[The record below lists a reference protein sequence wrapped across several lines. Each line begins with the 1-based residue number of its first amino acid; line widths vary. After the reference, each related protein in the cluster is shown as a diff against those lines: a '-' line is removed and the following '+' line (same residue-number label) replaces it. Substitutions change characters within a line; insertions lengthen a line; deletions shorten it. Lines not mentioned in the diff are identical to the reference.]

1 MTAEEAV
8 RRLTSLPAARFGI
21 KDRGILRKGAWADIA
36 VFDEVRF
43 GERGTIFE
51 PNRLAEGMMHVL
63 VNGAVTLQDGKL
75 TGERNGQ
82 IIRSGP

>member
-51 PNRLAEGMMHVL
+51 PNQLAEGMMHVL
-63 VNGAVTLQDGKL
+63 VNGAVTLKDGKL